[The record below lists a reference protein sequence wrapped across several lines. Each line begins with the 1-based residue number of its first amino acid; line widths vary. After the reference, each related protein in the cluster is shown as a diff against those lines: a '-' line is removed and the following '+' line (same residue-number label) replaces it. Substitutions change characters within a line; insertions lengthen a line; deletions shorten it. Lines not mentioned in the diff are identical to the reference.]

1 MKKSRSR
8 TCKPETEKEC
18 EMIYEGKARSSSIIV
33 ISDDSS
39 DDDSEAGGCS
49 RSRNDRAH
57 GLEFSDYFHAGH
69 DSSKIIGLTSPTSS
83 HSKYTATAPSQ
94 STPSQLRT
102 ENRSICTGQC
112 NTDQERCQAVDD
124 DDHPDLNVY
133 LSYLDTQDGRAQL
146 NMIEEAPT
154 QATHDLEA
162 FTAHLGRHK
171 IRHDRVTADL
181 ADLDLRIASMVS
193 SIVAGPQRMV
203 REQLREAAA
212 FMRHDLANSS
222 QYLTDAHTKVSALET
237 RVNASRD
244 MRSCWLRLWSLY
256 EDLNRPGSSRVSP
269 MLNQLWTDQGL
280 GNKVVSGICDA
291 ETRLEHADLD
301 IRAFDVMWGEM
312 VGLDGHG
319 DWDGD
324 GDGDGNGNG
333 ER

>member
-8 TCKPETEKEC
+8 AYKPETEHEC
-18 EMIYEGKARSSSIIV
+18 ETIYDGNARSSSIIV

-39 DDDSEAGGCS
+39 DEDSEAGGS
-49 RSRNDRAH
+49 LRSRNDGAR
-57 GLEFSDYFHAGH
+57 GLDSSDYFHAGH
-69 DSSKIIGLTSPTSS
+69 DSSKIIDLTSPTSS
-83 HSKYTATAPSQ
+83 HSKYAATS
-94 STPSQLRT
+94 SSQLKPSKLRD
-102 ENRSICTGQC
+102 EYRSIFIGEC
-112 NTDQERCQAVDD
+112 NADQERCQVVDDD

-146 NMIEEAPT
+146 HMIEEAPT
-154 QATHDLEA
+154 QATQNLEA
-162 FTAHLGRHK
+162 FTAHLGQHK

-181 ADLDLRIASMVS
+181 AELDLRIASMVS
-193 SIVAGPQRMV
+193 SIVSGPQYMV
-203 REQLREAAA
+203 REHLREAAA

-244 MRSCWLRLWSLY
+244 MRACWLRLWSLY

-312 VGLDGHG
+312 IVL
-319 DWDGD
+319 D

-333 ER
+333 NGDGER